1 MTERIIPLLLICVF
15 IVALAK
21 RQKAY
26 DIFVSGASNA
36 FKVVLGVLPYLV
48 AMFLMT
54 ELFTISGLNDA
65 LINLLAAFL
74 KIFGIEKQLVPLILL
89 KPFSGSGSLS
99 LLSTIMKENGVD
111 SYISRVAATIYASSE
126 TLFYISAVYYSA
138 CKEKPK
144 LSAFLIVL
152 FSNFISIVLACFI
165 CRIL

>member
-1 MTERIIPLLLICVF
+1 MTERIIPLLLICIF
-15 IVALAK
+15 AIALFK
-21 RQKAY
+21 KQKAY

-54 ELFTISGLNDA
+54 ELFTISGLNNA
-65 LINLLAAFL
+65 LIDLLADFL

-99 LLSTIMKENGVD
+99 LLSKIMLKNGVD
-111 SYISRVAATIYASSE
+111 SYISRVASTIYASQE
-126 TLFYISAVYYSA
+126 TIFYISAVYYSA

-144 LSAFLIVL
+144 ASAFVIVL
-152 FSNFISIVLACFI
+152 FSNFISIVFACFI
-165 CRIL
+165 CKIL